1 MNFAVA
7 TIFLEHHWNSIK
19 IVWPDVTCNYPQS
32 LEFQLVEFFLGVDD
46 VTSAITTDVDPVY
59 GLTTA
64 ELITPNA
71 DLSVDAAFTEI
82 GLPKLVPDIPTDN
95 RLFALHT
102 MHVGEGTFS
111 VNEVP
116 GLDQSG
122 ILGEW

>member
-7 TIFLEHHWNSIK
+7 SMLLEQYWNSIK
-19 IVWPDVTCNYPQS
+19 VVWPNMACNNPQG
-32 LEFQLVEFFLGVDD
+32 LEFQLVEFFLRVDD
-46 VTSAITTDVDPVY
+46 VTSAIMADVDPVY

-64 ELITPNA
+64 KLIAPNT
-71 DLSVDAAFTEI
+71 DLSVNAAFTEI
-82 GLPKLVPDIPTDN
+82 GLPKPVPNIPTDN

-122 ILGEW
+122 ILG